1 MGYQDELESGS
12 KGIKAGWSISDQ
24 VEHYRK
30 KLLRKALEDAPPP
43 PPAAIKVFDIL
54 FVKMSHDWPFI
65 ASMKWLVICFN
76 KKTNKTKI
84 DIRKWKLHLLS
95 LF

>member
-43 PPAAIKVFDIL
+43 PPAAIKVFDIW
-54 FVKMSHDWPFI
+54 FVKMPHDWPFI
-65 ASMKWLVICFN
+65 ALIKW
-76 KKTNKTKI
+76 
-84 DIRKWKLHLLS
+84 
-95 LF
+95 

>member
-12 KGIKAGWSISDQ
+12 KGIKAGWSISEQ

-43 PPAAIKVFDIL
+43 PPAAIKVFNIC
-54 FVKMSHDWPFI
+54 FVKMPQDLPLS
-65 ASMKWLVICFN
+65 ALTKWLVICFN
-76 KKTNKTKI
+76 ERQIKEKDKHKK
-84 DIRKWKLHLLS
+84 LEL
-95 LF
+95 